1 MEGLRNMAAQQRP
14 IIGISMGDPGGI
26 GPEICAKALAQ
37 KQIYDICR
45 PLVIGDADIMANAVR
60 FSRLTLDVAAR
71 QKVAAAAF
79 RPGQIDVFD
88 LQSLPL
94 ADLRHKEVTAGQG
107 KASFAYI
114 AKVIELAMAGEV
126 DATVTGPINK
136 AAINTAGYHYSGHT
150 EIYAD
155 LTQTRN
161 YSMMLAEGNF
171 RVAHVSTHVSLKE
184 ACERVKK
191 DRVLTVIRLAHAAL
205 RQLGI
210 ESPRLAAAG
219 LNPHCGEGGLFGT
232 EDDQEIA
239 PAVAAAR
246 AEGIL
251 VEGPLPADTVF
262 SKMQGGMFD
271 LVVVMY
277 HDQGHIPTKLIGF
290 QYDDKTGTWGQMAG
304 VNVTLGL
311 PIIRVSV
318 DHGTA
323 FGKAGEG
330 RANPQSMIEAIKLAA
345 RLAAGREPAGSRK
358 NA

>member
-1 MEGLRNMAAQQRP
+1 MDTQRRP
-14 IIGISMGDPGGI
+14 VIGISMGDPGGI

-37 KQIYDICR
+37 KEIYDLCR
-45 PLVIGDADIMANAVR
+45 PLVVGDADIMADAVR
-60 FSRLTLDVAAR
+60 FSKLALGVAAR
-71 QKVAAAAF
+71 QKVSEAAF
-79 RPGQIDVFD
+79 RLGEIDVFD
-88 LQSLPL
+88 LKRLAL
-94 ADLRHKEVTAGQG
+94 ADLRHKQVTAGQG
-107 KASFAYI
+107 RASFEYI
-114 AKVIELAMAGEV
+114 AKVIALALAGEI

-136 AAINTAGYHYSGHT
+136 AAINAAGYHYAGHT

-155 LTQTRN
+155 LTQTRH
-161 YSMMLAEGNF
+161 YSMMLAEGRF
-171 RVAHVSTHVSLKE
+171 RVAHVSTHVSLRE

-191 DRVLTVIRLAHAAL
+191 ERVLTVIRLAHAAL

-210 ESPRLAAAG
+210 ASPRVAVAG

-232 EDDQEIA
+232 EDDREIA
-239 PAVAAAR
+239 PAVAQAR

-251 VEGPLPADTVF
+251 AEGPLPADTVF

-290 QYDDKTGTWGQMAG
+290 QYDDQTGTWGQMAG

-345 RLAAGREPAGSRK
+345 RLAVGRERVDLKKKA
-358 NA
+358 

>member
-1 MEGLRNMAAQQRP
+1 MSVSKLP
-14 IIGISMGDPGGI
+14 IIGISMGDPSGI
-26 GPEICAKALAQ
+26 GPEICAKALAL
-37 KQIYDICR
+37 KNLYAIGR
-45 PLVIGDADIMANAVR
+45 PIVVGDAAIVKDAVR
-60 FSRLTLDVAAR
+60 FCGLGLAVASRSEVAE
-71 QKVAAAAF
+71 AAF
-79 RPGQIDVFD
+79 EHGTIDVYD
-88 LQSLPL
+88 LKNLPL
-94 ADLRHKEVTAGQG
+94 EQLRHKQVTAEQG
-107 KASFAYI
+107 RASFEYV
-114 AKVIELAMAGEV
+114 AKVIELAMAGKI

-136 AAINTAGYHYSGHT
+136 AAINAGGFHYAGHT

-155 LTQTRN
+155 LTQTRD
-161 YSMMLAEGNF
+161 YSMMLAEGDF
-171 RVAHVSTHVSLKE
+171 RVAHVSTHVSLRM

-191 DRVLTVIRLAHAAL
+191 KRVLTVIRLAHEAL
-205 RQLGI
+205 QQLGI
-210 ESPRLAAAG
+210 ASPRIAVAG
-219 LNPHCGEGGLFGT
+219 LNPHCGEGGLFGD
-232 EDDQEIA
+232 EDEQDIA

-246 AEGIL
+246 AEGINA
-251 VEGPLPADTVF
+251 EGPLPADTVF
-262 SKMQGGMFD
+262 SKMRGGMFD

-345 RLAAGREPAGSRK
+345 RLALGRIKDR
-358 NA
+358 

>member
-1 MEGLRNMAAQQRP
+1 
-14 IIGISMGDPGGI
+14 MGDPAV
-26 GPEICAKALAQ
+26 GPEICAGPRVEGL
-37 KQIYDICR
+37 YDICR
-45 PLVIGDADIMANAVR
+45 PIVVGDTVSCPMPCV
-60 FSRLTLDVAAR
+60 
-71 QKVAAAAF
+71 
-79 RPGQIDVFD
+79 
-88 LQSLPL
+88 LQP
-94 ADLRHKEVTAGQG
+94 EAGRRQG
-107 KASFAYI
+107 KVSERFAPVQSVYDLKTCRWTGCAWRSPGRAGFI
-114 AKVIELAMAGEV
+114 EYVAKVIELAMAGEI

-136 AAINTAGYHYSGHT
+136 AAINAAGHHYAGHT

-171 RVAHVSTHVSLKE
+171 RVAHVSTHVSLRE

-191 DRVLTVIRLAHAAL
+191 ERVLTVIRLAHAAL

-210 ESPRLAAAG
+210 DPPRLGVVG
-219 LNPHCGEGGLFGT
+219 LNPHCGEGGLFGH
-232 EDDQEIA
+232 EDDREIA
-239 PAVAAAR
+239 PAVAAAQ
-246 AEGIL
+246 AEGINA
-251 VEGPLPADTVF
+251 VGPLPADTAF
-262 SKMQGGMFD
+262 SKMRGGMYD
-271 LVVVMY
+271 IVIVMY

-290 QYDDKTGTWGQMAG
+290 QYDDTTGTWGQMAG

-330 RANPQSMIEAIKLAA
+330 RANPQSMIEALKLATK
-345 RLAAGREPAGSRK
+345 LAVGRK